1 MSAIPRTIDS
11 TTDSRRPKG
20 GGCMTHRLFA
30 AVGVVLVAA
39 FSAVVGSNPWGP

>member
-1 MSAIPRTIDS
+1 MSALPRTIGS

-20 GGCMTHRLFA
+20 GGCMTRLFA
-30 AVGVVLVAA
+30 TVGVALVAA

>member
-1 MSAIPRTIDS
+1 MSAIPRTIGS

-20 GGCMTHRLFA
+20 GGVMIRRLFA
-30 AVGVVLVAA
+30 AVGVAAAAA